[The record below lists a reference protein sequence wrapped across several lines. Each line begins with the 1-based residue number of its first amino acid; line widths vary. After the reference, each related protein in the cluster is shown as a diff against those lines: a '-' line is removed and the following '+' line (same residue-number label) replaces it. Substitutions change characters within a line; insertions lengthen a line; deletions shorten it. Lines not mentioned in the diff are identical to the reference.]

1 LIPDGYKEVHN
12 IRLKHLF
19 DFRAYPISAVV
30 PSRVLHKELELP
42 IKGAD
47 NELHSGL
54 VCIRFHLDIEKG
66 LSFVSI
72 IRKATHPST
81 LSALLLFDG
90 RVAEKQKGFPVEVLE
105 HPDTQLY
112 LRELKKDWTDRK
124 VIREEQFSVMMER
137 RNYEVKLSSPFSG
150 FFLEMESLCQIN
162 PPIHLD
168 IKYNKQSKS
177 YELNQTK

>member
-1 LIPDGYKEVHN
+1 LGWSTAELVGRDLSSVIPDGYKEVHN
-12 IRLKHLF
+12 IRLTRLL
-19 DFRAYPISAVV
+19 DFRGDPISAAV

-42 IKGAD
+42 IKGAG

-54 VCIRFHLDIEKG
+54 VCVRFHMGTESG

-72 IRKATHPST
+72 IRRSSPANT

-112 LRELKKDWTDRK
+112 LRELKKSWTERK
-124 VIREEQFSVMMER
+124 LIRQERFNVMIEG
-137 RNYEVKLSSPFSG
+137 RNYDVKLSSPLLGLF
-150 FFLEMESLCQIN
+150 C
-162 PPIHLD
+162 
-168 IKYNKQSKS
+168 
-177 YELNQTK
+177 